1 MDIMDEEVIALW
13 AKFHQL
19 GLKYIMVGGFATNL
33 HGHVR
38 TTEDIDIWIEN
49 SLTNRIRLR
58 TALKELN
65 IGDFESIETIEFI
78 PGWSTIRLNSGIEL
92 DVMTFLKGFSEEKFE
107 ECYKMASIATIQ
119 NISIPFLHI
128 NHLIEE
134 KKIVGR
140 EKDKSDVVVLEK
152 IQRRGNS

>member
-152 IQRRGNS
+152 IQKRGNS

>member
-1 MDIMDEEVIALW
+1 
-13 AKFHQL
+13 
-19 GLKYIMVGGFATNL
+19 MVGGFATNL

-152 IQRRGNS
+152 IQKRGNS